1 MSERRKKSVYEKGN
15 RRAFDC
21 SRRRSVEHSPTS
33 SVSLC
38 VVRRK
43 TARREAVC
51 VGEME
56 AKSQNVKMSLSN
68 SVAPTACGYTVR
80 KLLSNTY
87 KSSQKQG
94 REQYCSATH
103 SVTVKGKE

>member
-21 SRRRSVEHSPTS
+21 SRRRSVEHGPTS
-33 SVSLC
+33 S
-38 VVRRK
+38 VRRK

-68 SVAPTACGYTVR
+68 SVAPTACGYTFR